1 MIWCALV
8 QCPFMAFLGL
18 IVSKKKRFPVPL
30 AVACFFTT
38 AFFGVVMANW
48 QALTFGGWAPA
59 ETQGES
65 AMSFAWNGKDLRRNI
80 RYQKRMIRFQNEQS
94 KAMSLWSAHQMPS
107 ATMKGLRDAGL
118 NPLLAAGGSTNVAPA
133 VASSAASVPYSESYA
148 ADGSTNGMTGDVNS
162 LVDLFSGTSSLQ
174 RKARKSVAN
183 ATIASSSANEAEQK
197 ARKAWFESDEGRKAV
212 RDKLRMDYGP
222 QSTLQAATLGAHTAG
237 DAANAVV
244 DSRGD
249 GGTTNQFF
257 AWLYDNGRG
266 TSPIDAHRNHSNVRR
281 WSRSDNSRRDS
292 NHHNRNTFHFHF
304 GGSAKPSL
312 HSNTNRPV
320 WYNPDLK

>member
-1 MIWCALV
+1 
-8 QCPFMAFLGL
+8 
-18 IVSKKKRFPVPL
+18 
-30 AVACFFTT
+30 
-38 AFFGVVMANW
+38 MANW

-148 ADGSTNGMTGDVNS
+148 ADGSTNGMSGDVNS

-197 ARKAWFESDEGRKAV
+197 AREAWFKSDEGKKAV

-244 DSRGD
+244 DAHDD
-249 GGTTNQFF
+249 GGTTNQLL
-257 AWLYDNGRG
+257 AWLQDKSNAFNRWFWEMDNPESAYYDRPRH
-266 TSPIDAHRNHSNVRR
+266 TRQWRKTDKSHH
-281 WSRSDNSRRDS
+281 DNSRRDS

-304 GGSAKPSL
+304 GGSAKPNY